1 MIVVSVVAAA
11 LVWILLEVSR
21 KFNRRNLPPG
31 PAGLPIV
38 GNLFDMPNGKRWDVF
53 ASWGQKWGPITSA
66 SFLGETFVMVNSF
79 EIANELLNKRSA
91 IYADRPDAP
100 MAGWLVGWKNIVSFL
115 HYGEHFKQCR
125 RLIHGLVGTP
135 VSLKKLH
142 HMHEH
147 ASHKMLKSIL
157 AKPEDLEHII
167 MHTSGALL
175 LRVVY
180 GWSEDEHDHPF
191 VQTAD
196 QAVNDLYIFV
206 SGYLVDALPILR
218 HLPSWLPGTA
228 FKRQAKGWS
237 STFDAMVDRPFSW
250 IKGQLTAGNNES
262 SFVAD
267 HLREGVEDEFTVKWT
282 AASMS
287 AAGPDTT
294 AWTVFAFFKAMAMYP
309 DVMKRAQAEI
319 ESVVGSDRLP
329 QLSDRAQ
336 MPFIDAMVLE
346 SLRWHPVAPL
356 GDSLVE
362 LEPTGFPHRL
372 TEDDHYEGFLLPKGA
387 LVQANVVGITR
398 DPAIYPNP
406 HVFDPTRFMA
416 SETKQVQPNPEYTFG
431 WGRRICPG
439 RLMALEVLFIT
450 YAQVLAVYN
459 ISKGTE
465 NGVPV
470 QPDVGRSE
478 GVVSRPTAFKCD
490 IKPRNKKALSL
501 ITDDFPIN

>member
-1 MIVVSVVAAA
+1 MGAHH
-11 LVWILLEVSR
+11 LCILPGRDLCHGQLL
-21 KFNRRNLPPG
+21 RNCQRAP
-31 PAGLPIV
+31 
-38 GNLFDMPNGKRWDVF
+38 
-53 ASWGQKWGPITSA
+53 QQ
-66 SFLGETFVMVNSF
+66 
-79 EIANELLNKRSA
+79 RSA

-157 AKPEDLEHII
+157 AKPEDLDTLSCSS
-167 MHTSGALL
+167 TSGALL

-196 QAVNDLYIFV
+196 QAVNDLYIFFDSSSDSHGSQV
-206 SGYLVDALPILR
+206 HPVR

-237 STFDAMVDRPFSW
+237 STFDAMVDRPSRGSRVSW
-250 IKGQLTAGNNES
+250 CTAGNNES

-356 GDSLVE
+356 G
-362 LEPTGFPHRL
+362 FPHRL

-387 LVQANVVGITR
+387 LVQAKRRVTDVGITR